1 VPQGTIIY
9 IDDLRSPLYKLKR
22 PIPVYIDYEDDCV
35 IAANEELGIFTCGA
49 SVDEAVEEFRRA
61 LLDDYETYL
70 RFSSEELSEGALE
83 LIRKLQELIVK
94 VTVSNCTC
102 SEGEGIWVEVNVS

>member
-1 VPQGTIIY
+1 M
-9 IDDLRSPLYKLKR
+9 RSPLYKLKR